1 MVYFDSASVYIEGAT
16 SLRDKITRI
25 DAVIEAL
32 LVTAT
37 SAAANDNISEYSL
50 NDGQTQIRTAYKG
63 TDQIFESINAF
74 ERLKQIY
81 VNRLNGRS
89 FRLVDGKN
97 FPGCR

>member
-1 MVYFDSASVYIEGAT
+1 MVYFDSADLYIEGAT

-25 DAVIEAL
+25 DAVIDAL
-32 LVTAT
+32 LTTAT
-37 SAAANDNISEYSL
+37 KAAANDNISEYSL

-63 TDQIFESINAF
+63 ADQVFQSIAAF

-89 FRLVDGKN
+89 FRLIDGKN